1 MLDPLISLAF
11 GIHSRPGVFS
21 LLLGSGVSR
30 AAQILT
36 GWEIVGDL
44 ARKLAK
50 LAGEDPEPVDPIA
63 WYKRT
68 HGSEPNSSDLLL
80 KVAPSRAERPALL
93 QGYFEPTAG
102 DIENGRKVPT
112 AAINTVLIRRI
123 QHSSIRLLTLSVVGQ
138 LKRRRCH
145 ATMALRTTM
154 GPRPLDGTERMTSG
168 LTSPRANL
176 VCASILT

>member
-11 GIHSRPGVFS
+11 GLHSRPGVFA
-21 LLLGSGVSR
+21 LLLGPGVSR

-102 DIENGRKVPT
+102 DIENSRKVPT

-123 QHSSIRLLTLSVVGQ
+123 QHSSIRLSHIVGCGTTQ
-138 LKRRRCH
+138 APMVPRDNGAPNNYGPTPPRR
-145 ATMALRTTM
+145 
-154 GPRPLDGTERMTSG
+154 D
-168 LTSPRANL
+168 
-176 VCASILT
+176 